1 MVPSSDVGPM
11 HMPLTGVPPRG
22 HPSQRLTV
30 CTPPAGWLGAARA
43 AAPVPPVARPR
54 GFTTGSHWLGRQ
66 YLPSILQMRAVEARR
81 AGLGGAW
88 SPAFLLGPLYPRLQW
103 LKGGV
108 CITPQFFRAQS
119 YVVLVFVHRT
129 YTPASRP
136 GAPEHLSEEGAP

>member
-30 CTPPAGWLGAARA
+30 CTPPAGWLGCSESSCSS
-43 AAPVPPVARPR
+43 APCGQAQ
-54 GFTTGSHWLGRQ
+54 GLYYSLAGEAQ

-119 YVVLVFVHRT
+119 
-129 YTPASRP
+129 
-136 GAPEHLSEEGAP
+136 